1 MAEVK
6 ELIQIWGLNKDKEG
20 IQNEA
25 IPQTKTNKRPIII
38 LTARKSKSDIIKK
51 SNNSKFR
58 QWFNLYLL

>member
-25 IPQTKTNKRPIII
+25 IPQTTTNKKPIII
-38 LTARKSKSDIIKK
+38 LTAIKSKSDIIKK

-58 QWFNLYLL
+58 

>member
-1 MAEVK
+1 VAEVK

-58 QWFNLYLL
+58 K

>member
-58 QWFNLYLL
+58 